1 MVEKIILKNTIMQ
14 KNTFLIPALIIA
26 LGLAAMGWFLRSGIT
41 HFKDSERM
49 VSVKGL
55 SEKEVKADKVIWPI
69 MFKESGNDLQN
80 IYSKVESSNNTI
92 ISFLLSKGIS
102 EADLTISPLD
112 IVDMDAVQYKSDVK
126 YRYIITSVITVSTE
140 NVDLVRQLMV
150 SQDELLKKGI
160 AVTSGDYRYSI
171 QYFYTKL
178 NEIKPEMIED
188 ATKNARQSAE
198 KFAKDSESRL
208 GKIKYAN
215 QGQFT
220 ITDRDANT
228 PYIKNVRVVTTIEY
242 YLK

>member
-208 GKIKYAN
+208 SKIKYAN